1 MEALIIIFFCHQRG
15 ERKYFAV
22 LAGWLASCLE
32 HGWLGSWVPGANLFL
47 RCSERLF
54 LCFCSFFRGRGSFVN
69 YYLLVGQP
77 RGKGGSSGN
86 YYFLGGPGRVEG
98 GRGKFLIINFSRKL
112 TGGRWKGEALILI
125 IIFWALRSRVWKRK
139 FPGGLQ

>member
-1 MEALIIIFFCHQRG
+1 MLLLSPPSSCCRRPWDPFPLIILEC
-15 ERKYFAV
+15 KYLSNDYDDDDDDDGGDDDDV
-22 LAGWLASCLE
+22 
-32 HGWLGSWVPGANLFL
+32 
-47 RCSERLF
+47 
-54 LCFCSFFRGRGSFVN
+54 RGRGSFAN

-86 YYFLGGPGRVEG
+86 YYFFGGPGRVEG

-125 IIFWALRSRVWKRK
+125 IIFWAQRSRVWKRK